1 MMDPLFKERM
11 TAASDEGQA
20 GGSRPLPIGHRLGEF
35 ELDSVLGI
43 GGFGIVYR
51 AFDRT
56 LQRAVAVKEYM
67 PSLLARRGGDFTVC
81 LRADRFAQAFDSGRA
96 AFLNEARLLAQFDHP
111 DLVKVLQFWQ
121 SHGTAYMVMPYY
133 EGQTL
138 KQRAATHAPMSEA
151 ELMSLLAALL
161 GALGTLHRAQCF
173 HRDISLDNVLIRS
186 DGKPV
191 LLDFGAARKTIGDAV
206 DETSVMLKP
215 GYAPI
220 EQYTDDPAFAQGP
233 WTDIYSLGALVHAMI
248 VGDPPTAAV
257 VRSIQDTWQPLASR
271 EFPGRERYSR
281 TFLEA
286 IDHALQLRIA
296 DRPDS
301 VAAFA
306 QLLGLREAGAGMYIV
321 GDRSQG
327 TRAAAAMPE
336 GAQRDRAADAAAAT
350 VGAAVQADESHT
362 GAGDLPGVRQPSSA
376 GESSVSSDADAGDKD
391 QNGAVIQGAA
401 GLLND
406 AASSDAEASHIAETP
421 QVTQSQPAAEGQQD
435 DRHRGVHGT
444 PTGGEPRRPILGVAR
459 FAAALHTFVATAR
472 GLASGHGAQRAGGRR
487 PYTIAGALVLI
498 VAACAGTFKLLQFA
512 IQAPEQRFA
521 ATMTPE
527 VHAPVVVVP
536 REPAPPLAKAV
547 PVEPPQAAQASG
559 ASVSAPREQVESVN
573 AAAAPA
579 TAASAPD
586 SIAAGTQAA
595 SASITADAQAA
606 SAVDASG
613 QSVAQ
618 GVVVSDDRKT
628 VKLVP
633 VRFQVYPWGEV
644 YVGGVKRGV
653 SPPLKTLALAPG
665 TYDIE
670 IRNGELPPMRRTV
683 RLDAG
688 GGPVSISYTF
698 E

>member
-1 MMDPLFKERM
+1 MDPLFKERM
-11 TAASDEGQA
+11 TAGSDEGQA

-121 SHGTAYMVMPYY
+121 SHGTAYMVMPFY

-220 EQYTDDPAFAQGP
+220 EQYTDDPAFVQGP

-248 VGDPPTAAV
+248 VGEPPTAAV
-257 VRSIQDTWQPLASR
+257 VRSIQDAWQPLALR

-281 TFLEA
+281 PFLEA

-327 TRAAAAMPE
+327 PRAATAMPE

-350 VGAAVQADESHT
+350 VAAAVQADESHT
-362 GAGDLPGVRQPSSA
+362 VADDSSGVRHPPSA
-376 GESSVSSDADAGDKD
+376 GESSLPPDVDAGDKD
-391 QNGAVIQGAA
+391 QSGAVIQGAT

-406 AASSDAEASHIAETP
+406 ASSSDAEASLIAETP
-421 QVTQSQPAAEGQQD
+421 EVAQSQPAADGQQD
-435 DRHRGVHGT
+435 DRRRGVHGT
-444 PTGGEPRRPILGVAR
+444 P
-459 FAAALHTFVATAR
+459 AAAEP
-472 GLASGHGAQRAGGRR
+472 LAGAPGGAGGRR
-487 PYTIAGALVLI
+487 SYAIAGALLLI
-498 VAACAGTFKLLQFA
+498 VAACVGTFKLLQFA
-512 IQAPEQRFA
+512 IRAPEQHSA
-521 ATMTPE
+521 ATTPE
-527 VHAPVVVVP
+527 VHAPIVVVR
-536 REPAPPLAKAV
+536 REPAPPPPAHVA
-547 PVEPPQAAQASG
+547 PAEPQRTAQASG
-559 ASVSAPREQVESVN
+559 ASGSAPREPVEQ
-573 AAAAPA
+573 AHTAAAPA
-579 TAASAPD
+579 PATTASAPD

-613 QSVAQ
+613 QSAAQ
-618 GVVVSDDRKT
+618 GVVASDDRKT

-670 IRNGELPPMRRTV
+670 IRNGQLPPMRRTV

>member
-1 MMDPLFKERM
+1 MMDPLFKER
-11 TAASDEGQA
+11 TTVASDEGQA

-56 LQRAVAVKEYM
+56 LQRTVAVKEYM

-121 SHGTAYMVMPYY
+121 SHGTAYMVMPFY

-191 LLDFGAARKTIGDAV
+191 LLDFGAARKSIGDAV

-220 EQYTDDPAFAQGP
+220 EQYTDDPAFVQGP

-248 VGDPPTAAV
+248 VGEPPTAAV

-286 IDHALQLRIA
+286 IDHALQLRIG

-327 TRAAAAMPE
+327 PWAAAAMPE
-336 GAQRDRAADAAAAT
+336 GTQRDTAAGAAT
-350 VGAAVQADESHT
+350 AAVQPDEPHP
-362 GAGDLPGVRQPSSA
+362 GVDDLPGVPRPSSA
-376 GESSVSSDADAGDKD
+376 GESSRPSDADAGDKD
-391 QNGAVIQGAA
+391 QSGAVIQGAT

-406 AASSDAEASHIAETP
+406 ASSSDA
-421 QVTQSQPAAEGQQD
+421 VAA
-435 DRHRGVHGT
+435 
-444 PTGGEPRRPILGVAR
+444 
-459 FAAALHTFVATAR
+459 AR
-472 GLASGHGAQRAGGRR
+472 GLASAHGAQRAGGRR
-487 PYTIAGALVLI
+487 PYAIAGALVLI

-512 IQAPEQRFA
+512 IQVPEQHAA
-521 ATMTPE
+521 ATTTPE
-527 VHAPVVVVP
+527 VHAPVVVVA
-536 REPAPPLAKAV
+536 REPAPPLAQAV
-547 PVEPPQAAQASG
+547 QVEPPQAAQASG
-559 ASVSAPREQVESVN
+559 ASGSAPREQVEPANV
-573 AAAAPA
+573 AAAPA

-586 SIAAGTQAA
+586 SIAADTQAAA
-595 SASITADAQAA
+595 SASISADAQAA
-606 SAVDASG
+606 SGTGMSATGTSATGTSG
-613 QSVAQ
+613 QRAAQ
-618 GVVVSDDRKT
+618 GVAAGDDRKT
-628 VKLVP
+628 AKLVP

-653 SPPLKTLALAPG
+653 SPPLKTLTLAPG

-688 GGPVSISYTF
+688 DGPVSISYTF

>member
-11 TAASDEGQA
+11 TAAPDEGHA

-56 LQRAVAVKEYM
+56 LQRTVAVKEYM

-121 SHGTAYMVMPYY
+121 NHGTAYMVMPFY

-138 KQRAATHAPMSEA
+138 KQRAATHAPMGEA

-173 HRDISLDNVLIRS
+173 HRDISLDNVLIRA

-191 LLDFGAARKTIGDAV
+191 LLDFGAARKSIGDAV

-220 EQYTDDPAFAQGP
+220 EQYTDDPAFVQGP

-248 VGDPPTAAV
+248 VGEPPAAAV

-281 TFLEA
+281 PFLEA
-286 IDHALQLRIA
+286 IDCALQLRIA

-306 QLLGLREAGAGMYIV
+306 QLLGLRDAGAGMYIA

-327 TRAAAAMPE
+327 MREPAALSAGAQGIATAGIAAAAAQPNE
-336 GAQRDRAADAAAAT
+336 PQAGAN
-350 VGAAVQADESHT
+350 
-362 GAGDLPGVRQPSSA
+362 DLPGVPRPSSA
-376 GESSVSSDADAGDKD
+376 GEMSRPSDADAGGKD
-391 QNGAVIQGAA
+391 QSGAVIQGAT

-406 AASSDAEASHIAETP
+406 ASGSAAEASLIAETP
-421 QVTQSQPAAEGQQD
+421 EVTQSEPAANGQHD
-435 DRHRGVHGT
+435 DLR
-444 PTGGEPRRPILGVAR
+444 L
-459 FAAALHTFVATAR
+459 
-472 GLASGHGAQRAGGRR
+472 GAQRPGGHR
-487 PYTIAGALVLI
+487 PYRIAGALVLI
-498 VAACAGTFKLLQFA
+498 VAACVGTFKLLQFA
-512 IQAPEQRFA
+512 IRVPEQHAAA
-521 ATMTPE
+521 ATTPE
-527 VHAPVVVVP
+527 VQAPVVVVP
-536 REPAPPLAKAV
+536 REPAPPLAQAV
-547 PVEPPQAAQASG
+547 PVQPPQAAHASG
-559 ASVSAPREQVESVN
+559 ASESAPHEPVEQAN

-586 SIAAGTQAA
+586 SIAADAQAA

-606 SAVDASG
+606 SAAGASG
-613 QSVAQ
+613 QSATQRVAA
-618 GVVVSDDRKT
+618 GDDRKT
-628 VKLVP
+628 AKLVA

-653 SPPLKTLALAPG
+653 SPPLKTLTLAPG

-683 RLDAG
+683 QLDAG